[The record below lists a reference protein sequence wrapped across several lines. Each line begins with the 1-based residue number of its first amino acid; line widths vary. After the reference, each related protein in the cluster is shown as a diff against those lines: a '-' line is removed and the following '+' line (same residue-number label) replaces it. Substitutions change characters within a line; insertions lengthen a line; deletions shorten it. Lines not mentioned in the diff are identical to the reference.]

1 MTVPPVSSPAVA
13 ETSRFVAG
21 ALCGVATI
29 AIWAGWLVMMRLGI
43 TTTLAVVDLTAL
55 RFAVAGLILLP
66 VVARR
71 GLALDRLGWPGF
83 LAIAIGNGAPYA
95 LVVGAGLMF
104 APVAHASAYTQ
115 GVLPLTVA
123 ILAGIFLKERL
134 SPVRKAGLILIVGGA
149 LAIGGVGLLDVG
161 GRQSI
166 GHLLFLAATVLFA
179 SYTVAM
185 RRAGLDGLHAAAIAA
200 VASLF
205 VYLPIYL
212 VLFGGRILEAPLAD
226 IAWQAFYQ
234 GVLAAIVSLVLY
246 GRAVM
251 LLGASS
257 AGSFIA
263 LGPVMAA
270 LLAIPALGEWP
281 KPVDWLGIV
290 VITVGVYLASGGP
303 LPPRVMRARR

>member
-1 MTVPPVSSPAVA
+1 MTVPPLSSPAVP

-29 AIWAGWLVMMRLGI
+29 AIWAGWLVDRSRSGI

-123 ILAGIFLKERL
+123 ILAGVFLKERL

-149 LAIGGVGLLDVG
+149 LAIGGIGLLDVG

-234 GVLAAIVSLVLY
+234 GVLAAVVSLVLY

-251 LLGASS
+251 S
-257 AGSFIA
+257 ARRLERRFLHLPRSG
-263 LGPVMAA
+263 
-270 LLAIPALGEWP
+270 
-281 KPVDWLGIV
+281 D
-290 VITVGVYLASGGP
+290 GGP
-303 LPPRVMRARR
+303 ARDPRRSTNGRSLSTGSASP